1 MYIYLSDTNFE
12 NSYRLMFATYTIDN
26 FYFHDRRSILSRYD
40 KYIYIY
46 IYKYPSDE
54 EEKERGETRSAGSR
68 GCRLV

>member
-1 MYIYLSDTNFE
+1 MYIYIYVYLSDTNFE

-46 IYKYPSDE
+46 TNTQVTKKKR
-54 EEKERGETRSAGSR
+54 KEAR
-68 GCRLV
+68 